1 MDYFPVVILT
11 LFQSTFSTSAG
22 YFTVLIAND
31 NSQIPSKVVLRCPVL
46 HSSVFHV
53 ANRVTLAHT
62 LPLRAQVG
70 LETILGD
77 SIEFTKQNV
86 FINC

>member
-31 NSQIPSKVVLRCPVL
+31 NSQIPGEMVLHYPIL
-46 HSSVFHV
+46 HSSVFHI
-53 ANRVTLAHT
+53 ADRLTLAHT
-62 LPLRAQVG
+62 PPLRAQVG
-70 LETILGD
+70 LEIIL
-77 SIEFTKQNV
+77 
-86 FINC
+86 